1 MLDELGDG
9 TDAGG
14 KVVAREGL
22 RLVEDDDAVGDVV
35 ELAAA
40 AAVVTTTGASQFSLA
55 SIWRYWAGVR
65 SSCSTVLY
73 SALEK
78 SARTFSAP
86 SRPEKT
92 AAV

>member
-40 AAVVTTTGASQFSLA
+40 AAAV
-55 SIWRYWAGVR
+55 GVER
-65 SSCSTVLY
+65 RCV
-73 SALEK
+73 
-78 SARTFSAP
+78 
-86 SRPEKT
+86 
-92 AAV
+92 